1 MYVWDTLIYSDDRT
15 QQNVTYTQY
24 DWMLKLIDQ
33 SRSFRTYRDKPPYV
47 RERELKMT
55 QEMADR
61 LATLNS
67 DQLNA
72 ELGAYINRD
81 QIRALL
87 RRRDSLINNWAEIQ
101 AP

>member
-1 MYVWDTLIYSDDRT
+1 
-15 QQNVTYTQY
+15 
-24 DWMLKLIDQ
+24 
-33 SRSFRTYRDKPPYV
+33 
-47 RERELKMT
+47 MT

-61 LATLNS
+61 LGALNS
-67 DQLNA
+67 EQLSA

-101 AP
+101 SP